1 MRKFLIW
8 FLLMIG
14 LDQGSKYLARYFE
27 LPIIFN
33 TGISFGFGD
42 EMGSYVAIL
51 LVVLLT
57 ILLAW
62 GLRDYWQN
70 HLALAGIF
78 FGAVFSN
85 LLDRIL
91 YGAVLDWL
99 ALPVLNLRNNLA
111 DIAVVGVLLLKVAPD
126 LFADKKGLADAKD
139 KKHEH

>member
-1 MRKFLIW
+1 
-8 FLLMIG
+8 MIG
-14 LDQGSKYLARYFE
+14 IDQGSKYLAGYFG

-33 TGISFGFGD
+33 AGISFGFCD

-57 ILLAW
+57 ALLTR
-62 GLRDYWQN
+62 GLLDYWQN
-70 HLALAGIF
+70 HLIIAGIF

-99 ALPVLNLRNNLA
+99 ALPILNLRNNLA
-111 DIAVVGVLLLKVAPD
+111 DIAMIGVLLLKVAPD
-126 LFADKKGLADAKD
+126 LLADKKGLADAKG
-139 KKHEH
+139 KKHEY